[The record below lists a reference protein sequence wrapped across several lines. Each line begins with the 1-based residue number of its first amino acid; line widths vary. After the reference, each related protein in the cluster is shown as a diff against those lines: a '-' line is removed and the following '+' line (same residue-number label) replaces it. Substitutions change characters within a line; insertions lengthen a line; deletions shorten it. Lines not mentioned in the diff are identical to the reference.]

1 MLHKPALKVL
11 VMNNI
16 LFFLNFS
23 IAMVLLAVWLG
34 PACLLVAK
42 PENTKKA
49 GHQMYQPKA
58 ATAVPCAATAMLLVR
73 SLTHP

>member
-1 MLHKPALKVL
+1 
-11 VMNNI
+11 MNRI
-16 LFFLNFS
+16 LFILL
-23 IAMVLLAVWLG
+23 AMVLLAVSSQTGASIWLG

-42 PENTKKA
+42 PEKTKKE
-49 GHQMYQPKA
+49 GHQMYQPK